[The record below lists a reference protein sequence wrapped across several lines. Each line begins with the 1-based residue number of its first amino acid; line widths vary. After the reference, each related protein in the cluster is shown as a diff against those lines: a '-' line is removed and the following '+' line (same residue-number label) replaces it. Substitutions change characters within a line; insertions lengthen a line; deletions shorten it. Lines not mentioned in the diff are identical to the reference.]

1 MAKQKRRPA
10 NDRAFKKYKT
20 SNQRYKNKIAKLVR
34 HVKEHPEDEVGKEN
48 LERVKSKGISDKRP
62 PIVNGSNKTV
72 PKPKPRTRPE
82 TAPRTAGEQLS
93 ELLGIPMPKPKKRRK
108 PRITKKKRRYVKQS

>member
-20 SNQRYKNKIAKLVR
+20 GNQRLKNKIAKLER
-34 HVKEHPEDEVGKEN
+34 HVRKFPDDEVGKEN
-48 LERVKSKGISDKRP
+48 LARVKSKGISPKRP
-62 PIVNGSNKTV
+62 PINNGINKTV
-72 PKPKPRTRPE
+72 PKPKSRPLPE

-93 ELLGIPMPKPKKRRK
+93 ELLGIPMPKPRKRRK
-108 PRITKKKRRYVKQS
+108 PRITKKKRRYVKST